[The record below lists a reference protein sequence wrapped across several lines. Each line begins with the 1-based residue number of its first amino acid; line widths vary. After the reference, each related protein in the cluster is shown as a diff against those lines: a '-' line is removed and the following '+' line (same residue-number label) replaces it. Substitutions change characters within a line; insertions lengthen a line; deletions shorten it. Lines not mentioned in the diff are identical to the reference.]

1 MQEQQAVRETKN
13 HECFRAYARE
23 AAPGDDRL
31 FVAKANAGY
40 PHAFGELYERHRSRT
55 YRIAFRILRNRQ
67 DSEDAVQRAFQ
78 RAFIN
83 LRKFRGESTFS
94 TWITRIAMNEALML
108 LRQRRKTIPLSTTSD
123 EATGG
128 ISPLDLRDEHPTPER
143 AMAETE
149 LHMIVAGAISRLRR
163 SLRSVVVLH
172 ELQGLSSV
180 ETAQKLGLS
189 VGAVKA
195 RLFHARRHLRQR
207 LEREYKIMRAV
218 NS

>member
-1 MQEQQAVRETKN
+1 MSGQQVIRATTEQVCPRG
-13 HECFRAYARE
+13 YARE
-23 AAPGDDRL
+23 AVPGDDRS
-31 FVAKANAGY
+31 FVAQATAGY
-40 PHAFGELYERHRSRT
+40 PHAFGELYERHRSKT
-55 YRIAFRILRNRQ
+55 YRIVFRILRNRQ

-83 LRKFRGESTFS
+83 LHKFRGESTFS

-108 LRQRRKTIPLSTTSD
+108 LRQRRKMIPLSTTSNETT
-123 EATGG
+123 EAV
-128 ISPLDLRDEHPTPER
+128 PALDLRDEHPTPER
-143 AMAETE
+143 ALAETE
-149 LHMIVAGAISRLRR
+149 LHTIVRGAISRLRL

-180 ETAQKLGLS
+180 ETAQRLGLS

-207 LEREYKIMRAV
+207 LEREHRITRAV